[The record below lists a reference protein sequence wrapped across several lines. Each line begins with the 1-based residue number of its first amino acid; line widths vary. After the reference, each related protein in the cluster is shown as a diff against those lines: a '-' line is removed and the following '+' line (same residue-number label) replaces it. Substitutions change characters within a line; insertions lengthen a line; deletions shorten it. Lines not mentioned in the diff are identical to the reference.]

1 MAIKTVWP
9 SGLRRW
15 LQAPVRKGVG
25 SNPTAV
31 IRFGRRANHAMLA
44 DFIFLRHHLEVVKDQ
59 AAVQSAP
66 TDDDLIVIHR
76 FQNLNRRLLVKA
88 RPPVTRYGTL

>member
-1 MAIKTVWP
+1 MMPLNYMRSCNGPVKGHVFGQRALLPAIKTVWP

-31 IRFGRRANHAMLA
+31 IAEQKKHRGRRNWDSASGAGLLRELNPGPLA
-44 DFIFLRHHLEVVKDQ
+44 
-59 AAVQSAP
+59 P
-66 TDDDLIVIHR
+66 
-76 FQNLNRRLLVKA
+76 
-88 RPPVTRYGTL
+88 